1 MKSSPDILRTI
12 LSGTP
17 GALESITAQT
27 LNKMAGSAARRA
39 VASVA
44 KAQELP
50 VKPVG
55 RRVRLIKATAAKPRA
70 VLLINARDMPAIR
83 SGKPRAVKAGRRGIG
98 GTRAGKKFYP
108 GGFVQNIM
116 YGPQILERTGEK
128 KKVWKNG
135 KQKEVDKLRVIKI
148 SLAGPLRTAFLDEV
162 KKSDSAAEISNAIK
176 TKFSWGF

>member
-1 MKSSPDILRTI
+1 
-12 LSGTP
+12 
-17 GALESITAQT
+17 
-27 LNKMAGSAARRA
+27 
-39 VASVA
+39 
-44 KAQELP
+44 
-50 VKPVG
+50 
-55 RRVRLIKATAAKPRA
+55 
-70 VLLINARDMPAIR
+70 
-83 SGKPRAVKAGRRGIG
+83 
-98 GTRAGKKFYP
+98 
-108 GGFVQNIM
+108 M